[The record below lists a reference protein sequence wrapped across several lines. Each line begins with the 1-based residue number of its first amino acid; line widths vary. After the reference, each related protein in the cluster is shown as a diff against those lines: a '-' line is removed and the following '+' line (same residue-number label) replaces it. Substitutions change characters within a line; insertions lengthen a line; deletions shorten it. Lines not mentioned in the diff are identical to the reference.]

1 MPLDDRIQEMLKR
14 KGPFRDLTTM
24 NIADLRARSRDQ
36 IKLWREA
43 GITKYAMDRCED
55 RAISTDAGEVTLR
68 IYWPSSQAML
78 PIVIYIHGG
87 GWVTC
92 DLDIHD
98 GICRGIASKCGA
110 IVISVDYRKPPEH
123 PFPAPLD
130 DCATAI
136 RWAVAH
142 ADVLGGNAGAM
153 FVAGDSSGGN
163 LAVVMSLEFGRGAPV
178 RMCPS
183 SSRPPIERAASA
195 PLPS

>member
-43 GITKYAMDRCED
+43 GVTKFAMDRCED

-92 DLDIHD
+92 VSSRLSRYTRWPPCLY
-98 GICRGIASKCGA
+98 GCASSERHRYGNG
-110 IVISVDYRKPPEH
+110 PPE
-123 PFPAPLD
+123 ARGSD
-130 DCATAI
+130 WTCAQ
-136 RWAVAH
+136 
-142 ADVLGGNAGAM
+142 
-153 FVAGDSSGGN
+153 S
-163 LAVVMSLEFGRGAPV
+163 
-178 RMCPS
+178 
-183 SSRPPIERAASA
+183 
-195 PLPS
+195 